1 MESPASCSAGALA
14 SDAGAQREKEVVSDP
29 VDPFLVEA
37 LENPRHR
44 LSDKCYSE
52 KMRGKSGKETV
63 LWMELDIQK
72 FIQNSDQ
79 YQFEFQHLP
88 TSYLRRVA
96 HHVAQHYGL
105 QTMSLDSII
114 NGWGSRV
121 IAMKTPDSRF
131 PAICLSEFPT
141 KQPEKDIA
149 EQVKIAIRPRPS
161 NASPSDA
168 VELGIKRCATRPV
181 EERKEEYDKARA
193 RIFNG
198 LSSAEAEGSSPSAD
212 GRSMCSSKDEQE
224 CHRTSEENEKTN
236 IKDSA
241 SRVAIFRDRE
251 KDRSDPDYDR
261 GYERYVRG
269 LRLGQNFGLGA
280 WDVLQPPFLQ
290 YEARIS
296 QFGPLPRNQIPMN
309 YNWSSP
315 TMNRYCSFGCNQT
328 TEGVYMQ
335 WPNPTMMYANSY
347 ENFRHAVFQAPFYQQ
362 PLRFEHT
369 QNC

>member
-1 MESPASCSAGALA
+1 MPVEEMESPACCSDGALA
-14 SDAGAQREKEVVSDP
+14 TDAGAQREKEGFPVL

-44 LSDKCYSE
+44 LA
-52 KMRGKSGKETV
+52 V
-63 LWMELDIQK
+63 LRMELDIQK
-72 FIQNSDQ
+72 FIQNCDQ

-96 HHVAQHYGL
+96 HRVAQHYGL
-105 QTMSLDSII
+105 QTMSPDSII
-114 NGWGSRV
+114 DGLGSRV
-121 IAMKTPDSRF
+121 TARKTPDSRF
-131 PAICLSEFPT
+131 PAVCLSEVPA

-161 NASPSDA
+161 KAFPGDA
-168 VELGIKRCATRPV
+168 VELGIKRCATRTV

-198 LSSAEAEGSSPSAD
+198 LSGPEVERSSSSAD
-212 GRSMCSSKDEQE
+212 GRSMCSTKDEQE
-224 CHRTSEENEKTN
+224 CHRTSKENEKTN

-251 KDRSDPDYDR
+251 KDRIDPDYDR
-261 GYERYVRG
+261 SYKRYVRG

-280 WDVLQPPFLQ
+280 YDVLQPPFPQ
-290 YEARIS
+290 YEAGIS
-296 QFGPLPRNQIPMN
+296 QFGPLPRNQIPMK
-309 YNWSSP
+309 YNLSSP
-315 TMNRYCSFGCNQT
+315 TMIPYCSLGCNQTT

-347 ENFRHAVFQAPFYQQ
+347 EHFRHAVFQAPFYQQ